1 MWRMI
6 KAGLMGILLGIAG
19 GVIFGQ
25 ISYVKNFKNK
35 AVTEIMSDAVMYDNS
50 EDEDRVIR
58 IKVEYDGDLDTSNRL
73 DEFESYVGNNV
84 MEKVQSWLGD
94 NYNKKFS
101 YIEMRHN
108 LVMAMKDIN
117 EVASKAANEWGISAN
132 ADSQFAYEYFDATD
146 ECPAGYYE
154 TLCISLEDR

>member
-25 ISYVKNFKNK
+25 ISYVKNIKNK

-58 IKVEYDGDLDTSNRL
+58 IKVEYDGDLDIRNRL
-73 DEFESYVGNNV
+73 DEFDTVCPTSN
-84 MEKVQSWLGD
+84 
-94 NYNKKFS
+94 
-101 YIEMRHN
+101 
-108 LVMAMKDIN
+108 A
-117 EVASKAANEWGISAN
+117 VASPLLPI
-132 ADSQFAYEYFDATD
+132 
-146 ECPAGYYE
+146 
-154 TLCISLEDR
+154 